1 MSKKKK
7 IALIIGIVILLI
19 ICTIIMICFSL
30 RKDSYIY
37 ETNSNVIENQNI
49 TNKLENLVTNE
60 IANDLVRNNIVETQQ
75 EEDITTTENSSQTTK
90 TTNNKN
96 NSSENKNQTSQKQ
109 ENKQETIKEETTT
122 QETPTN
128 PTTPNINDSEKPVEK
143 PPEETKP
150 IEEKCTTNSNHGI
163 GVGNSGKWFNTKES
177 AIKEYNSKISYW
189 GEKWENFEIDD
200 NTYYTNCPSG
210 YEVYSCP
217 YCGKW
222 TINYY
227 YR

>member
-7 IALIIGIVILLI
+7 IALIISIVILLVIFAI
-19 ICTIIMICFSL
+19 ITICLCFG
-30 RKDSYIY
+30 KDNSSN
-37 ETNSNVIENQNI
+37 ETNANVIDNENA
-49 TNKLENLVTNE
+49 TNQ
-60 IANDLVRNNIVETQQ
+60 I
-75 EEDITTTENSSQTTK
+75 EDITTNEVENDLVENNAIEVQQQEDTTTNENSSQTTT

-96 NSSENKNQTSQKQ
+96 NSNSSGNKNQSSQKQ
-109 ENKQETIKEETTT
+109 DNVQETIKEETTT
-122 QETPTN
+122 QTN
-128 PTTPNINDSEKPVEK
+128 PTTPDISDSEKPVEK

-150 IEEKCTTNSNHGI
+150 AEEKCTTNDNHGI
-163 GVGNSGKWFNTKES
+163 GVGNSGKWFATKAD
-177 AIKEYNSKISYW
+177 AIKEYNSKTSYW

-200 NTYYTNCPSG
+200 NTYYANCPSG

-222 TINYY
+222 TINYD